1 MFLAP
6 DDDLLAGLEGVSV
19 RASIQPDVSYRVERV
34 IGAGSYSVAFYSVR
48 SAPDGQQPVVLKIIR
63 PSLMRGAG
71 DWALLAVEKE
81 TVALG
86 RLNERVPATPF
97 VVRLLAS
104 DSIDV
109 EQGGLEFKLP
119 WLALEY
125 VHGGAEGTTLD
136 ERVDFS
142 VEQTGYAF
150 EPDRAA
156 LALTCLASG
165 LDAIHEVGVV
175 HRDLSPHNVL
185 CCGFGNDELFKIAD
199 FGIARDPDASSTFI
213 GVPGGTPGYTAPE
226 QVRHGS
232 RGIGPESDVFSL
244 AAIAYKI
251 LTGEELFRA
260 KTAVDGAL
268 LALEPERRSI
278 RESKA
283 LYPDLVE
290 RLGACDS
297 IDRIIKRGTAA
308 DPRQRPPTGWELA
321 DGLLRALRSSTRRSR
336 PSRRRLESITEHS
349 AVMRFGWGWHVR
361 QSPGGDRAIR
371 SVAWDTDG
379 RCLAAT
385 TRGLLFWNGTS
396 WVTASVEGLPYTH
409 GIRFVERV
417 GPGTWIIGGDG
428 ATIAH
433 YSTDGVSGLLRAE
446 DNNVSFTH
454 ASGDLEDLAV
464 LVGERPNEPP
474 LVFGLA
480 ARRWMK
486 PASLSRARGVTGVAR
501 LEDECWLLSGVSTK
515 GAGFVVAYSPLMF
528 DVERIAI
535 EDSAAF
541 TACAAHPNLGM
552 GLVVGR
558 GGLALRDRRSEGPG
572 AKGSRSSGS
581 RCGRYR
587 RGGACLGDQS
597 GPSLSSRAR
606 GAPSLEMRLE
616 KRRLDGP
623 LRWALRGRGSGGGNH
638 SRWSR
643 DRGSVAALPGPPA
656 HLLMRFFGRSSRAH

>member
-1 MFLAP
+1 MFLPP
-6 DDDLLAGLEGVSV
+6 DDDLLLALEGVSV
-19 RASIQPDVSYRVERV
+19 HASIQPEVAYRLERV
-34 IGAGSYSVAFYSVR
+34 IGAGSYSVAFYAIR
-48 SAPDGQQPVVLKIIR
+48 SALDGEEPVVIKLIR
-63 PSLMRGAG
+63 PSLMRQFG
-71 DWALLAVEKE
+71 DWARLAVEKE

-104 DSIDV
+104 DAIDV
-109 EQGGLEFKLP
+109 EQGGLEIKLP

-125 VHGGAEGTTLD
+125 VHGGAEGTTLE
-136 ERVDFS
+136 ERIDFS

-165 LDAIHEVGVV
+165 LEAIHEVGVV
-175 HRDLSPHNVL
+175 HRDLSPQNVL
-185 CCGFGNDELFKIAD
+185 CCGFGSDEMFKIAD

-226 QVRHGS
+226 QVRHGE
-232 RGIGPESDVFSL
+232 RAIGPESDVFSL
-244 AAIAYKI
+244 SAVAYKL

-260 KTAVDGAL
+260 KNAVDGAL
-268 LALEPERRSI
+268 LAVEPERRSI

-283 LYPDLVE
+283 LYPDLLE
-290 RLGACDS
+290 RPGACDT

-321 DGLLRALRSSTRRSR
+321 DGLLRALRSTTRRSR

-349 AVMRFGWGWHVR
+349 VVMRFGWGWHVR
-361 QSPGGDRAIR
+361 QSPGQNRGIR

-396 WVTASVEGLPYTH
+396 WVETSVEGLPYTH

-417 GPGTWIIGGDG
+417 GPGAWIIGGDG

-433 YSTDGVSGLLRAE
+433 YSSDGVSGLLRAE
-446 DNNVSFTH
+446 DATVSFIR

-464 LVGERPNEPP
+464 LVGERPQEPP

-486 PASLSRARGVTGVAR
+486 PASLSRARVVSGVAQ
-501 LEDECWLLSGVSTK
+501 LEDDRWLLCGTSTK
-515 GAGFVVAYSPLMF
+515 GAGFVVSYSPLMF
-528 DVERIAI
+528 DVQRIASD
-535 EDSAAF
+535 ETAAF
-541 TACAAHPNLGM
+541 TACAAHPDLGM
-552 GLVVGR
+552 GVVVGR
-558 GGLALRDRRSEGPG
+558 GGRALKVQGMEARELAVPG
-572 AKGSRSSGS
+572 APDLDAVAIDIAGRVWATSAGRIFLHEAEATLPWKCVWRNDEWKAPFVGLFADVGRIVATTKDGAVIEGRWQRSVE
-581 RCGRYR
+581 
-587 RGGACLGDQS
+587 
-597 GPSLSSRAR
+597 RAPI
-606 GAPSLEMRLE
+606 G
-616 KRRLDGP
+616 
-623 LRWALRGRGSGGGNH
+623 
-638 SRWSR
+638 
-643 DRGSVAALPGPPA
+643 
-656 HLLMRFFGRSSRAH
+656 